1 MSFIDQQKKLIRLTG
16 ISIVVIIV
24 ALGIIYITSIRS
36 SRDIPERFVEARKN
50 AASVS
55 EDIVRLTSDTN
66 EKIAQINVLEIKGK
80 AEEALLL
87 IQSARA
93 SNEAAYGKAFDLSQ
107 NLKTLAESLADIHS
121 PREQQIAYEA
131 VAVELSLVSEFI
143 SYTQAL
149 NIFLSNLASLISN
162 NTLQNQN
169 IVRSNI
175 STVNEKTSLIN
186 NLNTQFIEKMK
197 TFDSSF

>member
-36 SRDIPERFVEARKN
+36 SQDIPERFVEARKN

-149 NIFLSNLASLISN
+149 NTFLSNLASLISN